1 MSDLINWF
9 YSGGD
14 AFMAQLKLI
23 VVLMFLDF
31 ALCMF
36 DVISCGIRSAT

>member
-1 MSDLINWF
+1 MDALIQWF

-23 VVLMFLDF
+23 VVLMFLDYGLSMMSLF
-31 ALCMF
+31 ADGM
-36 DVISCGIRSAT
+36 RSF